1 MSQEVKVVV
10 KLDNDQFKKK
20 MQETTN
26 SMSQSES
33 KLSGSLKK
41 IGTAVA
47 GAFAVSKIVDFGA
60 SVVKMGIQ
68 YNATLEQ
75 STVAWTTLL
84 GTQEDAKKMI
94 NDISNYATKT
104 PFSKMG
110 VDEMAKQL
118 HNAGFAGEDLF
129 AQLTKFGD
137 MGSAFNIQED
147 SLKEMVRQ
155 YSQVQMAGTA
165 YTEDL
170 NILQDRGIPIFKAL
184 AETMGIATE
193 DVKKYASEGKITAEV
208 YNAALDSI
216 ASTTSGAMEAQSK
229 TFSGI
234 LGTLQ
239 DGLSNIAGIL
249 TKDLFEALKAI
260 LEPIAGLVE
269 AFVSVYN
276 ETGSLTEAFGVIGE
290 SMGGVSTIFEAL
302 GTIFNEIWL
311 VIIQPLFISFSDL
324 LIALWELFQ
333 EVSPQLQELFTVIGE
348 IFSQVW
354 ADLIEP
360 MFNMFTDWIDR
371 LLKAFQE
378 HFPTMQRIFE
388 EVVDLIKQAWE
399 QVLKPAFELIKGYL
413 ENILMPVW
421 EGVFENGIL
430 PLVDTVFGAIG
441 DLWDNSLKP
450 IFQGIIDFLGGIF
463 TGDWTRV
470 LQGVI
475 DIARGIFNGLVSVVK
490 TPINMVIDLIN
501 GFIGGLNNLQV
512 PDWVPGIGGKG
523 INIPK
528 IPKLWKGSNFT
539 IGGPTLVGEQGPEL
553 VNMPRGASV
562 LPAHK
567 TRSVLEGANVG
578 GVNQKITQTAN
589 IYVELDGRTIARV
602 TGAEIVDMVRLK
614 TGLSL

>member
-249 TKDLFEALKAI
+249 TADLFEALKAI

-311 VIIQPLFISFSDL
+311 VIIQPLFMSFSDL

-333 EVSPQLQELFTVIGE
+333 EVSPQIQEYFSVIGDV
-348 IFSQVW
+348 FNTVW
-354 ADLIEP
+354 EGALKP
-360 MFNMFTDWIDR
+360 VFTMFVDWVDKLFKVFQECFPIIQQIFTD
-371 LLKAFQE
+371 AVSF
-378 HFPTMQRIFE
+378 
-388 EVVDLIKQAWE
+388 IKQAWE
-399 QVLKPAFELIKGYL
+399 NILKPVFEIIKQVLEYVVLPAFK
-413 ENILMPVW
+413 
-421 EGVFENGIL
+421 GVFEQGVV
-430 PLVDTVFGAIG
+430 PLIKDTFSSIG
-441 DLWDNSLKP
+441 KLWNNSLKP
-450 IFQGIIDFLGGIF
+450 IFQGILDFITGVF
-463 TGDWTRV
+463 TGNWSKAWDSVVSVFKGIWEGIKTV
-470 LQGVI
+470 AKAPINAVI
-475 DIARGIFNGLVSVVK
+475 NMINGLISG
-490 TPINMVIDLIN
+490 INNIK
-501 GFIGGLNNLQV
+501 V
-512 PDWVPGIGGKG
+512 PDWVPGIGGASA
-523 INIPK
+523 NIPK
-528 IPKLWKGSNFT
+528 IPQLWKGSNFT